1 MPSPEVRRCRKC
13 KQLLNLSEFRCRSGP
28 LAEREGRAGQ
38 PYGRCKS
45 CTRKITIARLD
56 GNMSHALR
64 SLLWRSGTRATK
76 VHSRQSLTVEILYE
90 IYAKQNGRCV
100 LTGRLLTA
108 TRGQGR
114 VSSNVSLDRIDNSLG
129 YTKENIQLTS
139 RKANEMKG
147 DGTEEE
153 LLEYSTDVVKTL
165 GRPKK

>member
-1 MPSPEVRRCRKC
+1 
-13 KQLLNLSEFRCRSGP
+13 
-28 LAEREGRAGQ
+28 
-38 PYGRCKS
+38 
-45 CTRKITIARLD
+45 
-56 GNMSHALR
+56 MSHALR